1 MTEAELVQRWIG
13 AADELGLAFAHE
25 PDDKVDAELARMR
38 RNLIDKFCALFPNAE
53 RETMAAGVDSI
64 IRSIQDRKCEI
75 ERAGAA
81 RGGIGGRN

>member
-1 MTEAELVQRWIG
+1 MTEAELVQRWIA
-13 AADELGLAFAHE
+13 AADEVALLFAHE
-25 PDDKVDAELARMR
+25 PHAKVDAELAQMR
-38 RNLIDKFCALFPNAE
+38 RNLIDKFCVLFPSAPPE
-53 RETMAAGVDSI
+53 IMAAGVDCI